1 MKLRKPHTGESSFL
15 RHQLFYKT
23 IRHKMI
29 MPWYSYST
37 CSRCSL
43 VDHESP
49 YVLLAIK
56 KNVKGKKKINT
67 EEKSLHHVDKVTKFH
82 DLNSLWS
89 CKHGRKKWQKW
100 HVWLFL
106 CIIALGNKTVALSS
120 IVWQIMQMAVSAKK
134 DGLDSE
140 LLLPWQHDL
149 TLLLSIQCT
158 CYWKNLNK
166 TLQLPTKEN

>member
-67 EEKSLHHVDKVTKFH
+67 EEKSLHHVDKVAKFL
-82 DLNSLWS
+82 DLNSLWP
-89 CKHGRKKWQKW
+89 CKRGRKKMTKMTCMTFPVHHCTQEQNCSPFF
-100 HVWLFL
+100 HCL
-106 CIIALGNKTVALSS
+106 T
-120 IVWQIMQMAVSAKK
+120 MQMAVSAKK
-134 DGLDSE
+134 DGWDSE

>member
-1 MKLRKPHTGESSFL
+1 MEVSNACACLFLEKPGSPVWCFTEAVLIPHFPHLTVACMKLCKPHTGESSFL
-15 RHQLFYKT
+15 RHRLFYKT
-23 IRHKMI
+23 IWHKMI

-49 YVLLAIK
+49 YVLLAIE

-67 EEKSLHHVDKVTKFH
+67 EEKSLHHVDKVTKFL

-100 HVWLFL
+100 HVWLSCARL
-106 CIIALGNKTVALSS
+106 HSG
-120 IVWQIMQMAVSAKK
+120 
-134 DGLDSE
+134 
-140 LLLPWQHDL
+140 
-149 TLLLSIQCT
+149 
-158 CYWKNLNK
+158 
-166 TLQLPTKEN
+166 TKQ

>member
-15 RHQLFYKT
+15 RHRLFYKT
-23 IRHKMI
+23 IWHKMI

-67 EEKSLHHVDKVTKFH
+67 EEKSLHHVDKVAKFL
-82 DLNSLWS
+82 DLNSLWP
-89 CKHGRKKWQKW
+89 CKRGRKKMTKMTCMTFPVHHCTREQNCSPFF
-100 HVWLFL
+100 HCLTNYANGCL
-106 CIIALGNKTVALSS
+106 CQERRFRFRTFAT
-120 IVWQIMQMAVSAKK
+120 MATWPHASPLHSVY
-134 DGLDSE
+134 
-140 LLLPWQHDL
+140 LLL
-149 TLLLSIQCT
+149 
-158 CYWKNLNK
+158 
-166 TLQLPTKEN
+166 KEFE